1 MNSIK
6 RLLALL
12 LSILLL
18 LPLVACQKPQPQ
30 DEGQEE
36 EPVEEEPAD
45 LVSGVFEGEGKG
57 KYGTFKVA
65 VTLENS
71 EIKDIKV
78 LESSESGFTS
88 TVIEQLFG
96 EMIASNSTDVDAVSG
111 ATLTSMAVKTSVND
125 AVKKANVELSPKE
138 VTAQEEKVED
148 VTTDIVIVGSGG
160 AGLTAAI
167 EATNKGAEVIVV
179 EKMAF
184 MGGNTNY
191 ATGGMNA
198 AGTKYQEAKGIE
210 DSPELFYQD
219 TMKGGYNK
227 NDPELLK
234 YLTEKSAETIY
245 WLESLGADLH
255 EIGRSGGQ
263 SVDRIHK
270 GPGGMPVGTH
280 LMDVFTK
287 QVKELG
293 IDVRLNTKA
302 VEILTDGDKVTGIKV
317 ENKDGNTYNINA
329 KAVILASG
337 GFGANPEL
345 VEKYKPSLKGFGT
358 TNQPGATG
366 DALLMVEKLD
376 VALTDIAEIQ
386 THPTVVPFYNEM
398 ITEGIRGDGAIL
410 VNRDAKRFVNE
421 LETRDVV
428 SEAVLAQEGKTAF
441 LVLDKTVFEKAS
453 TYKSYRDQ
461 GFLKEAATLDDLAKL
476 MDVDAETLKQTIEDY
491 NKYVREKSDPDFGR
505 TSLEVE
511 LVTGPFYYVEIAPA
525 IHHTMGGVKINTNCE
540 VINNSGQVVKG
551 LYAAGE
557 VTGGVHGGNRI
568 GGNAVA
574 DITVFGRTAGAKA
587 AEAVKGE

>member
-1 MNSIK
+1 MIK
-6 RLLALL
+6 FKRIIAFLLTLL
-12 LSILLL
+12 LILS
-18 LPLVACQKPQPQ
+18 VAGCQQQ
-30 DEGQEE
+30 QVGQEQNQQE
-36 EPVEEEPAD
+36 EQQEDANQQEETAD

-57 KYGTFKVA
+57 KYGTFKVS

-71 EIKDIKV
+71 EIKKIEVTENHD
-78 LESSESGFTS
+78 SGFTAP
-88 TVIEQLFG
+88 VIDQLFS
-96 EMIASNSTDVDAVSG
+96 EIIASNSTDVDAVSG
-111 ATLTSMAVKTSVND
+111 ATLTSMAIKSSVND
-125 AVKKANVELSPKE
+125 AIKKANVELKPKD
-138 VTAQEEKVED
+138 VKASAEKVED

-167 EATNKGAEVIVV
+167 EATNSGVNVIVV

-198 AGTKYQEAKGIE
+198 AGTKYQEALGIE

-219 TMKGGYNK
+219 TMKGGHNK

-234 YLTEKSAETIY
+234 YFTEKSAETIY
-245 WLESLGADLH
+245 WLESLGADLS
-255 EIGRSGGQ
+255 EVGRSGGQ
-263 SVDRIHK
+263 SVNRIHK
-270 GPGGMPVGTH
+270 GPGGMPIGTH
-280 LMDVFTK
+280 LMDVFSN

-302 VEILTDGDKVTGIKV
+302 IEILAEGNKVTGIKV

-376 VALTDIAEIQ
+376 VALTDIEQIQ

-410 VNRDAKRFVNE
+410 VNRDAKRFINE

-428 SEAVLAQEGKTAF
+428 
-441 LVLDKTVFEKAS
+441 
-453 TYKSYRDQ
+453 
-461 GFLKEAATLDDLAKL
+461 
-476 MDVDAETLKQTIEDY
+476 
-491 NKYVREKSDPDFGR
+491 
-505 TSLEVE
+505 
-511 LVTGPFYYVEIAPA
+511 
-525 IHHTMGGVKINTNCE
+525 
-540 VINNSGQVVKG
+540 
-551 LYAAGE
+551 
-557 VTGGVHGGNRI
+557 
-568 GGNAVA
+568 
-574 DITVFGRTAGAKA
+574 
-587 AEAVKGE
+587 